1 MNWYKRGYYK
11 IFIGLCD
18 ILEEIEKI
26 EEEKGMSEEIKERLK
41 AITEKIKLI
50 HIDAEDEIIREKSGI
65 KRDIKSIMTKRY
77 KNE

>member
-1 MNWYKRGYYK
+1 
-11 IFIGLCD
+11 
-18 ILEEIEKI
+18 
-26 EEEKGMSEEIKERLK
+26 MSEEIKERLK

-77 KNE
+77 KNEQKKL